1 MIQKI
6 KTFISSNRREVLII
20 SVIALLALVLRL
32 YKIPQYLTFLGDE
45 GRDVRVVRNLIQG
58 DLVFIGPQTS
68 IGNMYLG
75 PLYYYMMAPFLWLW
89 NLSPV
94 GPAVMVAILSTITT
108 IFIWWA
114 ARTWFAPAVGLVASL
129 FYAIS
134 PVAIIYGRTSW
145 NPNPMPFFALLSIWS
160 IWQLWQHRRFIYI
173 VITAVALAFALQM
186 HYLGLLLIPVLG
198 IFWLITA
205 IEVWPNKE
213 NRAQFVRYS
222 IFALL
227 AFIFLMSPLV
237 LFDLKHDFL
246 NYNAFKTFF
255 TNRQTTIN
263 LDPTK
268 SNRFMLVINKFTSD
282 LVLSTSALSAI
293 LTSIVMT
300 ILTIFYF
307 IRTSSHKRQYFLL
320 ITWLVTGIFG
330 LGLYKQHVYAHY
342 FGFLYPAI
350 YILIAYLLWR
360 LFKGRLKV
368 LSIIVFVFLVVLS
381 IENSPLKQTP
391 NRQLQRTEEVV
402 DFVIDK
408 SQGEPFNFALIAKQN
423 YDESYRYF
431 LENKDANF
439 FRGEEKLSE
448 QLFVVCEKQ
457 DCQPEGDA
465 QYQVAI
471 FGPAKTTDQWQID
484 HIEIFRLI
492 HK

>member
-6 KTFISSNRREVLII
+6 KSFISNNRREVLII
-20 SVIALLALVLRL
+20 SVIALLALALRI

-114 ARTWFAPAVGLVASL
+114 TRTWFAPAVGLLASL
-129 FYAIS
+129 FFALS

-173 VITAVALAFALQM
+173 VVTAVALAFALQM

-205 IEVWPNKE
+205 IGIWSNEDQ
-213 NRAQFVRYS
+213 RAQFIRYS
-222 IFALL
+222 LFALL
-227 AFIFLMSPLV
+227 AFAVLMSPLV
-237 LFDLKHDFL
+237 LFDLKHDLL
-246 NYNAFKTFF
+246 NFNAFKKFF

-268 SNRFMLVINKFTSD
+268 SNRFMLVINKFISD
-282 LVLSTSALSAI
+282 LVLSTSALQATIASI
-293 LTSIVMT
+293 LMI
-300 ILTIFYF
+300 ILSTFYF
-307 IRTSSHKRQYFLL
+307 IRSSSHKRQYTLL
-320 ITWLVTGIFG
+320 LVWIATGIFG

-368 LSIIVFVFLVVLS
+368 LSIAAFVFLVSLS
-381 IENSPLKQTP
+381 IQNSPLKQTP

-402 DFVIDK
+402 DFIIDK

-431 LENKDANF
+431 LENKEADF
-439 FRGEEKLSE
+439 YRGEEKISD
-448 QLFVVCEKQ
+448 QLFVVCENK
-457 DCQPEGDA
+457 DCQPEGDP

-471 FGPAKTTDQWQID
+471 FGPAQTTDEWQID
-484 HIEIFRLI
+484 HIKIFRLV